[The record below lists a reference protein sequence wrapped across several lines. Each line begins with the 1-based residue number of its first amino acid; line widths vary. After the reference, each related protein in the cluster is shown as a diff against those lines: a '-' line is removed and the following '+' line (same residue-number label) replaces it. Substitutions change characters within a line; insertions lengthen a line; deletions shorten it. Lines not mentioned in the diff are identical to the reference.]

1 MYGAIV
7 LAAAALDIQ
16 RPLLDGLAL
25 LFIVARL
32 LQSLV
37 HLAFPEAPAAVAPHF
52 GFFLIQVGCMLAM
65 IVAIMTA

>member
-1 MYGAIV
+1 
-7 LAAAALDIQ
+7 
-16 RPLLDGLAL
+16 
-25 LFIVARL
+25 
-32 LQSLV
+32 V